1 MILKQIL
8 EALEFIHSH
17 NIVHCDLKPENILFQ
32 DVQRCAIPSSFMH
45 SAQIKLVDF
54 GGSNFIT
61 SLKSLSPRQLYIQ
74 SRSYRAGD
82 HPGH

>member
-32 DVQRCAIPSSFMH
+32 NIPLF
-45 SAQIKLVDF
+45 LLLPCL
-54 GGSNFIT
+54 T
-61 SLKSLSPRQLYIQ
+61 P
-74 SRSYRAGD
+74 
-82 HPGH
+82 